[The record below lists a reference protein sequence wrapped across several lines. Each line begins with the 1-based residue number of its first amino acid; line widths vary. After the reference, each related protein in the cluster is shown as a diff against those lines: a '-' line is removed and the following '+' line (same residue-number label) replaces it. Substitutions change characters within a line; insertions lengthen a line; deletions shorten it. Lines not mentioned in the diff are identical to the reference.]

1 VVADGENL
9 SSVSCETSRTFRNKK
24 EGLSERKK
32 LMSLKKKN
40 RTYISEIY
48 KEAYMNLR
56 RVNNLELTWYKMKM
70 TIYLQIPTIF

>member
-40 RTYISEIY
+40 RKNI
-48 KEAYMNLR
+48 R
-56 RVNNLELTWYKMKM
+56 D
-70 TIYLQIPTIF
+70 LQRGIHEFKKS